1 MQDLRW
7 PTYATRDVI
16 LEARAPDGEGGSMHV
31 VDQHGVVYLDAV
43 TGVGCAPLGHAH
55 PLWVEAMH
63 LQSQRLCTASNSFI
77 TGPQQHLAARLA
89 ELFPLAGARAFLC
102 NSGTEATEA
111 AVKLALRATGR
122 DTIVCFERAFHGRTL
137 AALSLTAN
145 RKYREPYVRCVG
157 EDAPGRFAHVRA
169 LRVPFGD
176 EESVRQVF
184 AAEGSRI
191 AAVFLEPVQGEAGV
205 YPASR
210 DFLRFLR
217 AITRE
222 HGALLG
228 ADEVQSGC
236 GRTGRWSAWETI
248 VGDDPELQP
257 DLMWLAKALGGGFP
271 IGACLA
277 RGALSEAMSPGSHGT
292 TFGGNP
298 LACAVALATLRIMEE
313 ERLLES
319 AGAQSRILVELAAS
333 TPIPAVTELRACG
346 AMIGIQ
352 IGETSEQRGTAIGN
366 RLMDDHRILVTVCG
380 GHTVRLLLPY
390 RAGAAELG
398 EIWRALAAACA
409 AEARS
414 AS

>member
-1 MQDLRW
+1 MRDLRW

-31 VDQHGVVYLDAV
+31 VDQRGEVHLDAV

-63 LQSQRLCTASNSFI
+63 LQSQRLCTASNTFI

-89 ELFPLAGARAFLC
+89 ELFPIAGARAFLC

-111 AVKLALRATGR
+111 AVKLALRASGR
-122 DTIVCFERAFHGRTL
+122 DTILVFERAFHGRTL

-145 RKYREPYVRCVG
+145 AKYREPYVRCPG
-157 EDAPGRFAHVRA
+157 EDAPPRFADVRA

-176 EESVRQVF
+176 EEAVRRVF
-184 AAEGSRI
+184 AAEGDRI
-191 AAVFLEPVQGEAGV
+191 AAVFIEPVQGEAGV

-210 DFLRFLR
+210 DFLVFLR
-217 AITRE
+217 TITRE
-222 HGALLG
+222 RGVLLG

-236 GRTGRWSAWETI
+236 GRTGKWSAWQAI
-248 VGDDPELQP
+248 VGDDPELEP

-277 RGALSEAMSPGSHGT
+277 RGALSEAMVPGSHGT

-313 ERLLES
+313 EGLLGRAE
-319 AGAQSRILVELAAS
+319 AQARIIRELAAAE
-333 TPIPAVTELRACG
+333 PIARVSEVRACG

-352 IGETSEQRGTAIGN
+352 IGEASEQAAKAVGE
-366 RLMDDHRILVTVCG
+366 RLMDEHRILVTVCG

-390 RAGAAELG
+390 RAGEVELRQ
-398 EIWRALAAACA
+398 IWRAIAAVT
-409 AEARS
+409 
-414 AS
+414 ASGASPAS